1 VGIAMIIRIENEKVF
16 GTIGNITIELKTKFF
31 GNVSIEQ
38 VIEAY
43 KAEFEYELNNF
54 KEGK

>member
-1 VGIAMIIRIENEKVF
+1 MIIRIENEKVF